1 MPPEYGSS
9 TEGFFA
15 RHRNSV
21 VLAAALFVQM
31 IGLAVQVRTPVDR
44 DHAEKGSTR
53 LIRVW
58 TVSVLSPFERALVS
72 TGHSLRGL
80 WSGYVDLRS
89 VREENGRLREENQQL
104 KIQQALWNQDASQ
117 AHRLQALL
125 DFKQHFI
132 HQTTAAQVIGSSGT
146 ETSRVLYLDRGS
158 RDGIRPDMA
167 VITPDGI
174 VGKISRVFAS
184 TSQVLMITDPTSGVG
199 GLLESSRLHGIVRGT
214 QRGDVSLRYIM
225 QEESVQKG
233 EHVLTSGGD
242 RIFPKGLQVGTITD
256 IARGGDGFYSLTL
269 SPAANLNRLEEV
281 LVVTQIANDNL
292 TADTSE
298 APERAAEMLARR
310 LPTVKKSPE
319 SAPVDAVVPAEK
331 KPTKAATP
339 VEKKDPAPA
348 PNLAEQKID
357 ATDKQVKQLPPEKKE
372 EQPVR

>member
-21 VLAAALFVQM
+21 VLAAALFVQ
-31 IGLAVQVRTPVDR
+31 IVGLAAQVKRPIDPLHP
-44 DHAEKGSTR
+44 DSGSVR
-53 LIRVW
+53 LIRLW
-58 TVSVLSPFERALVS
+58 TVSVLSPFERAIVS
-72 TGHSLRGL
+72 SGHGLRGF

-89 VREENGRLREENQQL
+89 VREENRRLREENQEL

-132 HQTTAAQVIGSSGT
+132 HQTVAAQVIGSSGT

-158 RDGIRPDMA
+158 RDGVKPDMA
-167 VITPDGI
+167 VLTPDGI
-174 VGKISRVFAS
+174 VGKISRTFAT

-199 GLLESSRLHGIVRGT
+199 GLLEGSRLHGIVRGT
-214 QRGDVSLRYIM
+214 PHGEVALRYIM
-225 QEESVQKG
+225 QEETVQKG

-256 IARGGDGFYSLTL
+256 IGRGGDGFYSLTL

-281 LVVTQIANDNL
+281 LIVTQVSNDSQL
-292 TADTSE
+292 ADTTES
-298 APERAAEMLARR
+298 PQRAADVLAQR
-310 LPTVKKSPE
+310 LPTIRKPPEAEPKVEAAPPEKKKA
-319 SAPVDAVVPAEK
+319 APAAPKTAEPKDVPA
-331 KPTKAATP
+331 
-339 VEKKDPAPA
+339 D
-348 PNLAEQKID
+348 Q
-357 ATDKQVKQLPPEKKE
+357 QVKQLPPEKKE

>member
-9 TEGFFA
+9 AEGFFA

-21 VLAAALFVQM
+21 VLAAALFVQ
-31 IGLAVQVRTPVDR
+31 IVGLAAQVKAPVDPR
-44 DHAEKGSTR
+44 HPESGSAR
-53 LIRVW
+53 LLRVW
-58 TVSVLSPFERALVS
+58 TVSLLSPFERAMVS
-72 TGHSLRGL
+72 TGHWLRGF

-89 VREENGRLREENQQL
+89 VREENRRLHEENQQL

-117 AHRLQALL
+117 AHRLQTLL

-132 HQTTAAQVIGSSGT
+132 HQTVAAQVIGSSGT

-158 RDGIRPDMA
+158 RDGVKSDMA

-174 VGKISRVFAS
+174 VGKVSRAFAN

-214 QRGDVSLRYIM
+214 ARGDVSLRYIM
-225 QEESVQKG
+225 QEETLQKG
-233 EHVLTSGGD
+233 ERVLTSGGD

-281 LVVTQIANDNL
+281 LIVTQIANDHL
-292 TADTSE
+292 TADTNE
-298 APERAAEMLARR
+298 APERAAEMLAKR
-310 LPTVKKSPE
+310 LPTVRKSPE
-319 SAPVDAVVPAEK
+319 SEPKAVTVPPEK
-331 KPTKAATP
+331 KK
-339 VEKKDPAPA
+339 PAPA
-348 PNLAEQKID
+348 PPTIAEQKSNSAD
-357 ATDKQVKQLPPEKKE
+357 KPAADKQVKQTSPEKIE